1 MACII
6 ASQVF
11 LLSSLLHGHMVP
23 LKLPSIKMTWEAF
36 YFILAI
42 LFLSKNC
49 KTQLVLRKAEVFFAR
64 FFFFFI
70 FDNVGVLDGS

>member
-11 LLSSLLHGHMVP
+11 LLSSLSHGHMVP

-36 YFILAI
+36 YFILAV

-49 KTQLVLRKAEVFFAR
+49 KTQLVLRQAKVFFVH
-64 FFFFFI
+64 FIFI
-70 FDNVGVLDGS
+70 FDNVGVLEGS